1 MYTFGLWK
9 TIPDSAVYWDN
20 FSRNSF
26 NIVEV
31 HRIVVYS
38 LALLKRSRILTSK
51 CSGVY
56 NRRCKGNGV
65 FEQAGSKASFLFDP
79 IPE

>member
-38 LALLKRSRILTSK
+38 LALLPLQYPLREPEKDARI
-51 CSGVY
+51 SGVI
-56 NRRCKGNGV
+56 
-65 FEQAGSKASFLFDP
+65 FDVLGGYV
-79 IPE
+79 

>member
-38 LALLKRSRILTSK
+38 LALYLIITGGETSILV
-51 CSGVY
+51 VY
-56 NRRCKGNGV
+56 
-65 FEQAGSKASFLFDP
+65 
-79 IPE
+79 

>member
-38 LALLKRSRILTSK
+38 LALRDGKHKLPFMR
-51 CSGVY
+51 
-56 NRRCKGNGV
+56 
-65 FEQAGSKASFLFDP
+65 FFDT
-79 IPE
+79 ITNIVL

>member
-38 LALLKRSRILTSK
+38 LALNITIVDSIWRVNLI
-51 CSGVY
+51 
-56 NRRCKGNGV
+56 
-65 FEQAGSKASFLFDP
+65 
-79 IPE
+79 